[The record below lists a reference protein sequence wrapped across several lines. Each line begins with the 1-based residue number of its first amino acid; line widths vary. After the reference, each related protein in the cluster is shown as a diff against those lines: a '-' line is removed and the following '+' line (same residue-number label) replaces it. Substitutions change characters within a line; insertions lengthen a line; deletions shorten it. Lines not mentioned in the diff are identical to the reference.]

1 MPLTELEDENHKLK
15 ETDARLRKELEL
27 LKTHP
32 VFLAA
37 IRGET
42 LVCDLVGG
50 QPTPYAA
57 TYDVTAGKCGIEV
70 KYSNLRTPVPGS

>member
-37 IRGET
+37 IQRRNARLRFSRRT
-42 LVCDLVGG
+42 TDALRR
-50 QPTPYAA
+50 
-57 TYDVTAGKCGIEV
+57 
-70 KYSNLRTPVPGS
+70 NL